1 MVFILDTLNLGH
13 SAEPTYMQK
22 SNNQNLCSEC
32 GKNPLKR
39 ATFYSSVIDT
49 TTGKFTNTD
58 IMFINYKT
66 STYSILIDLLINNSA
81 PLDYFYLNYYQYLR
95 LYSQLFN
102 LYINY

>member
-1 MVFILDTLNLGH
+1 MESITKRIKSIPPSKRKVIDLVFILDTLNQAH

-22 SNNQNLCSEC
+22 SNNQNVCSEC

-58 IMFINYKT
+58 IMVSPAEKF
-66 STYSILIDLLINNSA
+66 
-81 PLDYFYLNYYQYLR
+81 
-95 LYSQLFN
+95 
-102 LYINY
+102 